1 MDAEKAARQLSQR
14 GGKCYELRKEGFE
27 WREIAE
33 KLNITDAARE
43 PSSRA
48 N

>member
-1 MDAEKAARQLSQR
+1 MDAEKAARQLANEAANVRASQ
-14 GGKCYELRKEGFE
+14 EGFDGE
-27 WREIAE
+27 RSPRNST
-33 KLNITDAARE
+33 LPMPPRE